1 MSTATARRTEPARA
15 TSDPG
20 ALSFYL
26 IAGAALLLL
35 TLGTVIVLSATTINS
50 IKVNDGDP
58 FAQFMGQAKFVLIG
72 LPLAGIAAAL
82 PMRAY
87 KKLAPLA
94 FLGAVSLQMLIFT
107 PLAKTVGGNTNWI
120 MIPGTGQVVQPSEFL
135 KIGLA
140 LGLGWY
146 LGTRVSRMSEWRVIL
161 TALAGSLAAVG
172 LVLYGHDMGTSL
184 VLILIVVG
192 AMFVAGL
199 PIRWFVGLGVLG
211 VAPLTMFIAMS
222 ESRTQRI
229 LNFLGM
235 GPEDDPTDL
244 GYQSMHGL
252 WGLGSGGVT
261 GVGLGASHEKW
272 SYLPEAHN
280 DFIFAILGEE
290 LGLVG
295 TLLVLALFGILAA
308 GLMRMISRHPDP
320 FVKIAT
326 AGVTAWL
333 IGQALMNIA
342 VVVGILPVFG
352 VPLPFVSA
360 GGSSMIATLIA
371 LGIMLSFAR
380 SEPGAQAALSSRTRA
395 VRNSLAVMGGR
406 LRKGR

>member
-72 LPLAGIAAAL
+72 LPLAGLAAAL
-82 PMRAY
+82 PMRVY

-94 FLGAVSLQMLIFT
+94 FLGAVGLQMLIFT
-107 PLAKTVGGNTNWI
+107 PLAKSVGGNTNWI
-120 MIPGTGQVVQPSEFL
+120 KIPGTSQVVQPSEFL

-161 TALAGSLAAVG
+161 TALAGSLAAIG

-199 PIRWFVGLGVLG
+199 PIRWFVGLGILG

-295 TLLVLALFGILAA
+295 TLLVLAQFGILAA

>member
-72 LPLAGIAAAL
+72 LPLAGIAAAI

>member
-72 LPLAGIAAAL
+72 LPLAGIAAAI

-161 TALAGSLAAVG
+161 TALAGSLAAIG